1 MLPALQRNS
10 IKKVVFIYKK
20 IVCMRSLC
28 ERDLKKSIK
37 KQVGQDWI
45 DRFNT
50 GSRVVFR
57 VKILAKS

>member
-1 MLPALQRNS
+1 
-10 IKKVVFIYKK
+10 
-20 IVCMRSLC
+20 MRSLC

-45 DRFNT
+45 DRVNT